1 MIHLDIHIYTNTYYY
16 KMDFKKILSRISKKK
31 FDFNTYASDKEGL
44 KNLNILSSKDTGK
57 ILANE
62 LKLEE
67 KTYFTTDG
75 YSNEIREKNA
85 DLIQEITNLSV
96 IKHLDVEKESNA
108 IYLSVKELM
117 TKLKGKIII
126 IAIGGSTTHLICVKG
141 GIKIEENTFST
152 KNDKNKIINSLSIS
166 YNFGYTPFLAG
177 AFSLIANLST
187 YKPSDKEIL
196 KAKVKWF
203 KKEHESQLERNIKK
217 KFVGGYQGV
226 LVSNILKYL
235 PQNKIIISGGRP

>member
-1 MIHLDIHIYTNTYYY
+1 
-16 KMDFKKILSRISKKK
+16 MDFKKILNRISTKK

-57 ILANE
+57 ILTNE

-75 YSNEIREKNA
+75 YSNKIREKNA
-85 DLIQEITNLSV
+85 ELIQETTNTSV
-96 IKHLDVEKESNA
+96 IKYLDVKEESNA
-108 IYLSVKELM
+108 IYLSVKKLM
-117 TKLKGKIII
+117 TKLKGKILI
-126 IAIGGSTTHLICVKG
+126 IAIGGSTTHLICVER
-141 GIKIEENTFST
+141 GIKTAENTFST
-152 KNDKNKIINSLSIS
+152 KNDINKIINSLSVS

-196 KAKVKWF
+196 RAKVKWF
-203 KKEHESQLERNIKK
+203 KKEHKSQVERNIKK
-217 KFVGGYQGV
+217 KFVGGDQGV
-226 LVSNILKYL
+226 LVSNILNCL
-235 PQNKIIISGGRP
+235 PQNKFIISGGRP

>member
-1 MIHLDIHIYTNTYYY
+1 
-16 KMDFKKILSRISKKK
+16 MDFNKIINRISIKK
-31 FDFNTYASDKEGL
+31 FDYNTYASDKEGL

-75 YSNEIREKNA
+75 YSNLIRKKNA
-85 DLIQEITNLSV
+85 ELIQETTNISV

-108 IYLSVKELM
+108 IYLSVKKLM
-117 TKLKGKIII
+117 TKLKEKIII
-126 IAIGGSTTHLICVKG
+126 IAIGGSTTHLICVER
-141 GIKIEENTFST
+141 GIKTAESTFST
-152 KNDKNKIINSLSIS
+152 KNDIDKIINSLSVS
-166 YNFGYTPFLAG
+166 YNFGYRPFLAG

-203 KKEHESQLERNIKK
+203 KKEHESQVERNIKK
-217 KFVGGYQGV
+217 KFVGGDQGV
-226 LVSNILKYL
+226 LVSNILNCL
-235 PQNKIIISGGRP
+235 PQNKVIISGGRP